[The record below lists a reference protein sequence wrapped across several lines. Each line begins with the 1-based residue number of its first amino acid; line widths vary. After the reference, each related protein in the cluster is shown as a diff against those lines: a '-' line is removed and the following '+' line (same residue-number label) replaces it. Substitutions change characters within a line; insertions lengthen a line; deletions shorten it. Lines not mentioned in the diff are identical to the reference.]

1 MLALSLLLL
10 LAPFSVL
17 TRPTSFPRAAPNLKS
32 IYEFSNFNL
41 ENLAPRSNGHLLLSA
56 TNQPYLCDLDP
67 SAASITPTFLPHL
80 SDVTSVLGIAETSQ
94 DIFAVAAGNY
104 SSAQQAVAG
113 SFSVWSVN
121 MNTPQ
126 PTVKLITKIPEAKGL
141 NGAAALNGN
150 SATVLVADSIL
161 GAVWKVNVA
170 TGQYSIAVQD
180 PALAPDASQPS
191 GTSIGIN
198 GLRTDATSL
207 YFTNS
212 ALGTYGQI
220 PINSD
225 GTAAGAA
232 VILASRPFSSGIW
245 DDFDRDAQGN
255 AWIATHHNS
264 MTEVAS
270 GGAQSNIL
278 GGAGTFVEPTSARL
292 GRGAQTGTLY
302 VVSAGNGTVSGQ
314 LASMST

>member
-1 MLALSLLLL
+1 MLTLSLLLL
-10 LAPFSVL
+10 LAPLSVL
-17 TRPTSFPRAAPNLKS
+17 TRPSAFPRAAPNLKS
-32 IYEFSNFNL
+32 IYEFTDFNL

-56 TNQPYLCDLDP
+56 TNQPYLCDLNP

-80 SDVTSVLGIAETSQ
+80 SGVTSVLGIAETSQ

-104 SSAQQAVAG
+104 SSAQQAIAG
-113 SFSVWSVN
+113 SFAVWSVN

-141 NGAAALNGN
+141 NGAAPLNGN
-150 SATVLVADSIL
+150 SGTVLVADSIL

-180 PALAPDASQPS
+180 PALAPDASKPS

-212 ALGTYGQI
+212 ATNTYGRI

-232 VILASRPFSSGIW
+232 VILATASSGIL

-255 AWIATHHNS
+255 AWIATHHNA
-264 MTEVAS
+264 MTEVTS
-270 GGAQSNIL
+270 GGAQAPIL
-278 GGAGTFVEPTSARL
+278 GGSGMFVEPTSARM
-292 GRGAQTGTLY
+292 GRGAQTSTLY
-302 VVSAGNGTVSGQ
+302 VVSSGNGTVSGQ